1 MSAPGIKL
9 SGGTFTT
16 LAVQNVAGVN
26 GSTGFFFLNGW
37 ATHPEP
43 GFQYIQ
49 SGWTVVGEP
58 TWVVSAVDPGTET
71 ITITG
76 GTFLNS
82 SSYQFTGPSGF
93 AISGGVTITA

>member
-16 LAVQNVAGVN
+16 SPIQNVAGSN
-26 GSTGFFFLNGW
+26 GTIGFFFLNGW
-37 ATHPEP
+37 STHPGTGIEFVRP
-43 GFQYIQ
+43 
-49 SGWTVVGEP
+49 SWTVVGEP

-76 GTFLNS
+76 GTFIS
-82 SSYQFTGPSGF
+82 GVSYQFTGTTGF